1 MLLQEAGRADDI
13 NTPHMRNDTSRLLRD
28 AIVTSSRLVELIR
41 GHPWQEQRL
50 DRIALALADARAEA
64 ARFELPLDVV
74 MPEIHRRLARVAD
87 GVADMLVQLASER
100 RLYRP
105 HRNPISGLARRSKV
119 SGEIRRAV

>member
-1 MLLQEAGRADDI
+1 VGG
-13 NTPHMRNDTSRLLRD
+13 NK
-28 AIVTSSRLVELIR
+28 
-41 GHPWQEQRL
+41 RL

-74 MPEIHRRLARVAD
+74 MPEIDRRLHEWQTVLPTCSFSWRV
-87 GVADMLVQLASER
+87 R
-100 RLYRP
+100 RGFIAP